1 MATTVQEGVAMSDFG
16 RRTREFKR
24 LSAIVYSWGRPCI
37 ICGQPIDYRLPYR
50 DPYTGEVN
58 RQSKS
63 IQHILSVTE
72 YPHLA
77 ETLSNL
83 AAAHLQCNWELG
95 TTTTTPAQQLGTP
108 SEDW

>member
-1 MATTVQEGVAMSDFG
+1 M
-16 RRTREFKR
+16 
-24 LSAIVYSWGRPCI
+24 VYQRGGPCV

-50 DPYTGEVN
+50 DPHTGEVN

-63 IQHILSVTE
+63 IQHILSRSE

-77 ETLSNL
+77 ETLSNM
-83 AAAHLQCNWELG
+83 APAHLGCNWDQG
-95 TTTTTPAQQLGTP
+95 TSTTTPADQLGTP